1 MLARGLR
8 WLRAE
13 LAFVLVVAAV
23 VAAAGY
29 LVLFPGHWRRG
40 TGVISLALL
49 AAGVLRFVL
58 PPPHVG
64 MLAVR
69 GRWRD
74 TLCYLGIGGVILAV
88 AIRLH

>member
-1 MLARGLR
+1 MLARGFR
-8 WLRAE
+8 WLWAE
-13 LAFVLVVAAV
+13 FAFVLVVAAV
-23 VAAAGY
+23 IAAAGY

-49 AAGVLRFVL
+49 GAGVLRVTL
-58 PPPHVG
+58 PRPRVG

-74 TLCYLGIGGVILAV
+74 TLCYLALGGVILAV
-88 AIRLH
+88 AIRLG